1 MGYEMTGIADLSS
14 TSFYNSNAA
23 SDLTSMISSFGSWPN
38 QLEPAYT
45 VPQMGPV
52 NLPAISKIGSTT
64 SAATAGTT
72 APVGNGLFDY
82 VDGKTKLNTWG
93 KIGLGLQGL
102 QTIGGLI
109 GAFGSLSL
117 ANKQFN
123 LQKDLLNTNLKNQ
136 IQAYNTALEDK
147 ARSRAAVEG
156 QTSEQT
162 AAYIAANKA
171 TR

>member
-1 MGYEMTGIADLSS
+1 MSGTMDL
-14 TSFYNSNAA
+14 NSIGTLGAGT
-23 SDLTSMISSFGSWPN
+23 DLTSLIGSFGTPRTGAVN
-38 QLEPAYT
+38 PAYAI
-45 VPQMGPV
+45 PQIGPI
-52 NLPAISKIGSTT
+52 NLPTINGFGNNAGAVTGAGAFGSGGLFGGVGGST
-64 SAATAGTT
+64 
-72 APVGNGLFDY
+72 
-82 VDGKTKLNTWG
+82 KLDTWG
-93 KIGLGLQGL
+93 KIGVGLQGL

-123 LQKDLLNTNLKNQ
+123 LQKDVLNTNLKNQ

-147 ARSRAAVEG
+147 ARSRGAVES
-156 QTSEQT
+156 QTPEQV

>member
-1 MGYEMTGIADLSS
+1 MSGNMDLNSIGTLGSGADLSS
-14 TSFYNSNAA
+14 
-23 SDLTSMISSFGSWPN
+23 LIGSFGSSNGGVNPTY
-38 QLEPAYT
+38 AI
-45 VPQMGPV
+45 PQIGPI
-52 NLPAISKIGSTT
+52 NLPTINGFGSNGGAVTGAGGLFGGVNDSSKIG
-64 SAATAGTT
+64 
-72 APVGNGLFDY
+72 
-82 VDGKTKLNTWG
+82 TWG
-93 KIGLGLQGL
+93 KGGKIDLGLQGL

-123 LQKDLLNTNLKNQ
+123 LQKDVLNTNLKNQ
-136 IQAYNTALEDK
+136 IQSYNTALEDK

-156 QTSEQT
+156 QTPEQQ